1 MTKDEPSP
9 SDRIGSFIMK
19 TKGKILVIS
28 GNPDLQDACRQA
40 LTPGDFSVQI
50 ADSLHDGIGTA
61 REENVDVVFL
71 DEEIFHSQREMLLL
85 QKLWEKD
92 ADLVCL
98 LLSKRDSLNC
108 ALQPFQAE
116 ACNRVPVPLLP
127 EHLLPRVTQALEQR
141 ADSFEPKRVQ
151 LENLKKTVEW
161 VLEKRINSLELKSL
175 RAFVQNIAPLW
186 SVAGGEME
194 TSDLFEKDFLAP
206 AAFRLT
212 IAHEFRAPL
221 TALQSFLLILLK
233 GYVAPEKWREIIQH
247 AFDRSQDMLD
257 LVDGLMNLA
266 AARQEMSLENRSRV
280 QLGDVLE
287 KLGPSLKTEANERGL
302 TLTLTVRQ
310 NPFVVVNPVHMS
322 QLWTNLISNAI
333 KYTPAGGSIQ
343 VSLEQD
349 EAWAIGAVEDSGIG
363 IRPQELPLIFHEF
376 YRTAEAKNMG
386 VRGTGLGLPF
396 VKRIVEGYGGGLEVK
411 SDIGKGS
418 LFRFTLPLA
427 TVPSI
432 EDSNTG
438 EGTP

>member
-1 MTKDEPSP
+1 MFSWT
-9 SDRIGSFIMK
+9 RRSFIVS
-19 TKGKILVIS
+19 GKCFS
-28 GNPDLQDACRQA
+28 CRSCGRRM
-40 LTPGDFSVQI
+40 LTLRVFCSANGVRSIGLFSHFRPKP
-50 ADSLHDGIGTA
+50 ATGFPF
-61 REENVDVVFL
+61 RWFL
-71 DEEIFHSQREMLLL
+71 NTSFRMPPKPWNSES
-85 QKLWEKD
+85 
-92 ADLVCL
+92 
-98 LLSKRDSLNC
+98 
-108 ALQPFQAE
+108 
-116 ACNRVPVPLLP
+116 
-127 EHLLPRVTQALEQR
+127 
-141 ADSFEPKRVQ
+141 DSFELKRVQ

-194 TSDLFEKDFLAP
+194 TSDLFDKDFLAP

-233 GYVAPEKWREIIQH
+233 GYVAPEKWKEIIQH
-247 AFDRSQDMLD
+247 AFDRSQEMLD

-266 AARQEMSLENRSRV
+266 AARQEMSLENRSHV

-287 KLGPSLKTEANERGL
+287 KLAPSLKAEADERGL

-333 KYTPAGGSIQ
+333 KYTPAGGSVQ

-386 VRGTGLGLPF
+386 VRGTGLGLPL
-396 VKRIVEGYGGGLEVK
+396 VKRIVEGYGGSLEVK
-411 SDIGKGS
+411 SDVGKGS

-438 EGTP
+438 EGTPNLRHGP